1 MKSGLRPGTVAVVF
15 LAAVGLLVFAGGAIA
30 QSTAP
35 TRRPEPAHS
44 GRSGTEFAV
53 NNSPSQNRDV
63 DLKTIDEELQVLQQ
77 SINNLSKKPQQ
88 SSDEASGSAPSAN
101 VAPPVPA
108 RPVASSAAPVASA
121 GARAGAAIPTEDQFF
136 SFSGEKTPTQTL
148 ILLLMSGIM
157 GMVGQGARTI
167 VGLKKLSDSWR
178 SAPSEADAFS
188 ASRLSV
194 GLMIGFVAGV
204 VGGLTPKVFNA
215 PTITSDVLFYLA
227 SVGYM
232 GVDVI
237 EGFTNSISRRQP
249 PAADIAAPA
258 AQVAAAMPSESTPGS
273 HELAPTRP
281 PPPPPAHSSNEEI
294 NAALQ
299 YASDIEDAAQKH
311 GIPAEYICGVG
322 SRESLWG
329 LALRP
334 KGPAGTGDWAPRNG
348 RMPPDGLGWGRGLMQ
363 IDYASHPFAQTGD
376 WRDPAANIAY
386 GGDILGQNY
395 DYFRRARYPGVDPLR
410 AAIAAYNCGIGNV
423 EHAIHAGE
431 DVDARTTG
439 RNYSQDVLRR
449 AAMFKPYIGSSTLTS

>member
-1 MKSGLRPGTVAVVF
+1 MKTYSRPGVLAVVF
-15 LAAVGLLVFAGGAIA
+15 MVAAGLLLFAGGAVA
-30 QSTAP
+30 QSPAQP
-35 TRRPEPAHS
+35 RHAEPAHPVHS
-44 GRSGTEFAV
+44 VAETTG
-53 NNSPSQNRDV
+53 NNATTQNRDV
-63 DLKTIDEELQVLQQ
+63 DFKKIEDELQILQQ
-77 SINNLSKKPQQ
+77 SINTLSKNPAQNPVD
-88 SSDEASGSAPSAN
+88 SAASAANATAPVPVRPASGSA
-101 VAPPVPA
+101 
-108 RPVASSAAPVASA
+108 SSVASA
-121 GARAGAAIPTEDQFF
+121 ASKAAAGISPDEQFF
-136 SFSGEKTPTQTL
+136 AFSGEKSPTQTL
-148 ILLLMSGIM
+148 ILLLVSGIM

-167 VGLKKLSDSWR
+167 VGLKKLSDR
-178 SAPSEADAFS
+178 SQTAAGESDTFS
-188 ASRLSV
+188 ASRLAV

-204 VGGLTPKVFNA
+204 MGGMTPKVFNA
-215 PTITSDVLFYLA
+215 PTINSDVLFYLA
-227 SVGYM
+227 SIGYM

-237 EGFTNSISRRQP
+237 EGFANTISSRRPPQP
-249 PAADIAAPA
+249 SGAAPE
-258 AQVAAAMPSESTPGS
+258 QNVAALSTPQTPPPTS
-273 HELAPTRP
+273 HDLAPTRP

-294 NAALQ
+294 NEALQ
-299 YASDIEDAAQKH
+299 YAPDIEAAAQKH

-376 WRDPAANIAY
+376 WRDPAANISY

-439 RNYSQDVLRR
+439 RNYSQDVVRR
-449 AAMFKPYIGSSTLTS
+449 AAMFKPYIGSSALTS

>member
-1 MKSGLRPGTVAVVF
+1 MKTIRRPGIVPVIS
-15 LAAVGLLVFAGGAIA
+15 LAAVGLLIFVNSALSQTASPARRAEPSHPVAETVGNASAA
-30 QSTAP
+30 QNHDA
-35 TRRPEPAHS
+35 
-44 GRSGTEFAV
+44 
-53 NNSPSQNRDV
+53 
-63 DLKTIDEELQVLQQ
+63 DLKKIDDELQILQQ
-77 SINNLSKKPQQ
+77 SIDNLTKSPG
-88 SSDEASGSAPSAN
+88 SRLDASPATPTNAATPAASRAPTVSAPAGASGAM
-101 VAPPVPA
+101 
-108 RPVASSAAPVASA
+108 
-121 GARAGAAIPTEDQFF
+121 RAGAAIPAEDQFF
-136 SFSGEKTPTQTL
+136 GFSGDKSPTQTL
-148 ILLLMSGIM
+148 ILLLVSGIM

-167 VGLKKLSDSWR
+167 VGLKKLSDNSQT
-178 SAPSEADAFS
+178 SASQADAFS
-188 ASRLSV
+188 ASRLAVS
-194 GLMIGFVAGV
+194 LMIGFVAGV
-204 VGGLTPKVFNA
+204 VGGMTPKVFNA

-237 EGFTNSISRRQP
+237 EGFTNTISTRRQP
-249 PAADIAAPA
+249 MPAAAPDQTAAAAPA
-258 AQVAAAMPSESTPGS
+258 PEAPAPTS
-273 HELAPTRP
+273 HDIAPTR

-294 NAALQ
+294 NEALQ
-299 YASDIEDAAQKH
+299 YAPDIQGAAQKH

-395 DYFRRARYPGVDPLR
+395 DYFRRARYAGVDPLR

-423 EHAIHAGE
+423 ERAINAGE

-449 AAMFKPYIGSSTLTS
+449 AAQFKPYFGASTLTS

>member
-1 MKSGLRPGTVAVVF
+1 MKM
-15 LAAVGLLVFAGGAIA
+15 
-30 QSTAP
+30 
-35 TRRPEPAHS
+35 RR
-44 GRSGTEFAV
+44 RSGTLEVLGFAIVWLLALSGGALSQGAAPVRRAEPVHSPHPGAEIPV
-53 NNSPSQNRDV
+53 NAAPAQSRDA
-63 DLKTIDEELQVLQQ
+63 DFKRIDDELERLQQ
-77 SINNLSKKPQQ
+77 SIDTLSKSPEQFR
-88 SSDEASGSAPSAN
+88 DASTGA
-101 VAPPVPA
+101 APPNASAQTAPRLPA
-108 RPVASSAAPVASA
+108 PAASSTAPAVV
-121 GARAGAAIPTEDQFF
+121 RAGPSLPAEDQYFAF
-136 SFSGEKTPTQTL
+136 NGDKSPTQTL
-148 ILLLMSGIM
+148 ILLLVSGIM

-167 VGLKKLSDSWR
+167 VGLKKLSDNSQTASGQ
-178 SAPSEADAFS
+178 SAAFS
-188 ASRLSV
+188 ASRLAV

-204 VGGLTPKVFNA
+204 AGGMTPKVFNA

-227 SVGYM
+227 SIGYM

-237 EGFTNSISRRQP
+237 EGFTNTISSRGQLMRPTAPSVQM
-249 PAADIAAPA
+249 AVAAP
-258 AQVAAAMPSESTPGS
+258 PPPETSPPTS
-273 HELAPTRP
+273 HDIAPTR

-294 NAALQ
+294 NEALQ
-299 YASDIEDAAQKH
+299 YSQDIEEASQKQ

-348 RMPPDGLGWGRGLMQ
+348 CMPPDGLGWGRGLMQ

-410 AAIAAYNCGIGNV
+410 AAIAAYNCGVGNV
-423 EHAIHAGE
+423 EHAIQAGE

-449 AAMFKPYIGSSTLTS
+449 AAAFKPYFGTSTLTS

>member
-1 MKSGLRPGTVAVVF
+1 MKPDLRS
-15 LAAVGLLVFAGGAIA
+15 AAFAGACLGFAGFAAFADSARA
-30 QSTAP
+30 QNAP
-35 TRRPEPAHS
+35 PIRHVEPAHS
-44 GRSGTEFAV
+44 ARPAPEASGGDQ
-53 NNSPSQNRDV
+53 NNGV
-63 DLKTIDEELQVLQQ
+63 ELKRIEDQLRTLQQ
-77 SINNLSKKPQQ
+77 TINNLPNNPVQ
-88 SSDEASGSAPSAN
+88 SPDASSGTTTVRAASPSA
-101 VAPPVPA
+101 APPVGPS
-108 RPVASSAAPVASA
+108 PSAAAPSSLKQ
-121 GARAGAAIPTEDQFF
+121 GPAIPTPDQFF
-136 SFSGEKTPTQTL
+136 AFNGEKSPSQTL
-148 ILLLMSGIM
+148 ILLLVSGIM
-157 GMVGQGARTI
+157 GMVGQGARTV
-167 VGLKKLSDSWR
+167 VGLKKLSDTSQTAA
-178 SAPSEADAFS
+178 SQADTFS
-188 ASRLSV
+188 ASRLAV

-204 VGGLTPKVFNA
+204 AGGMTPKVFNA
-215 PTITSDVLFYLA
+215 TTITSDILFYLA
-227 SVGYM
+227 SIGYM

-237 EGFTNSISRRQP
+237 EGFTNTISSSRRAVLTNVAPDPTTVTTPIPESQP
-249 PAADIAAPA
+249 PSSHDIA
-258 AQVAAAMPSESTPGS
+258 STRS
-273 HELAPTRP
+273 
-281 PPPPPAHSSNEEI
+281 PPPPAHSSNEEI
-294 NAALQ
+294 NEALQ
-299 YASDIEDAAQKH
+299 YATDIEDAAQKH

-449 AAMFKPYIGSSTLTS
+449 AARFKPYIGSSTLTS

>member
-1 MKSGLRPGTVAVVF
+1 MKTIRLSGILPVISLAAFGLVVF
-15 LAAVGLLVFAGGAIA
+15 ANSALS
-30 QSTAP
+30 QSASP
-35 TRRPEPAHS
+35 ARRAEPAHPVS
-44 GRSGTEFAV
+44 ETVGNA
-53 NNSPSQNRDV
+53 SPAQNRDL
-63 DLKTIDEELQVLQQ
+63 DLKKIDDELQVLQQ
-77 SINNLSKKPQQ
+77 SIDNLTKRPGSGH
-88 SSDEASGSAPSAN
+88 EASPGATATPTSAVTPAASR
-101 VAPPVPA
+101 APAV
-108 RPVASSAAPVASA
+108 SA
-121 GARAGAAIPTEDQFF
+121 GASGDMRAGVAIPAEDQYFG
-136 SFSGEKTPTQTL
+136 FSGEKSPTQTL
-148 ILLLMSGIM
+148 ILLLVSGIM

-167 VGLKKLSDSWR
+167 VGLKKLSDNSQT
-178 SAPSEADAFS
+178 SAGEADAFS
-188 ASRLSV
+188 ASRLAVS
-194 GLMIGFVAGV
+194 LMIGFVAGV
-204 VGGLTPKVFNA
+204 VGGMTPKVFNA

-237 EGFTNSISRRQP
+237 EGFTNTISSKRQP
-249 PAADIAAPA
+249 SPAAAALDQTAASAPA
-258 AQVAAAMPSESTPGS
+258 PEGPPPTS
-273 HELAPTRP
+273 HDIAPTR

-294 NAALQ
+294 NEALQ
-299 YASDIEDAAQKH
+299 YAQDIQGAAQKH

-376 WRDPAANIAY
+376 WRDPAANISY

-395 DYFRRARYPGVDPLR
+395 DYFRRARYSGVDPLR

-423 EHAIHAGE
+423 ERAIHAGE

-449 AAMFKPYIGSSTLTS
+449 AAQFKPYFGTSTLTS